1 MTMLIKAHKL
11 INQKLPK
18 MSKILLKSSSSNWS
32 KVGVSTCG
40 LLQDKPLQSPH
51 AGIHFRPFLWHL
63 HSMVP
68 QVLREAV
75 LHLHRITFNKLSGAA
90 GRSHRIGT
98 NTLLTRFHPQF
109 FGLRHLIS
117 KFIAR
122 ETSKCTRS
130 EWKYVALSVGGSFSG
145 FNWSLVAV
153 AWFHSTYRSLVKES
167 FDFPLYL
174 EQDKIVRSS
183 QK

>member
-1 MTMLIKAHKL
+1 MLIKAHKL
-11 INQKLPK
+11 INQKLLK
-18 MSKILLKSSSSNWS
+18 MSKLLLKSSSSNWL
-32 KVGVSTCG
+32 KVGVSTYA

-51 AGIHFRPFLWHL
+51 AGTHFSPFLRHV

-68 QVLREAV
+68 QMLWEAV
-75 LHLHRITFNKLSGAA
+75 LHLHSITLNKLSGAA

-98 NTLLTRFHPQF
+98 NTLLTRPHPQF
-109 FGLRHLIS
+109 FGLGHLIFN
-117 KFIAR
+117 FIAR

-153 AWFHSTYRSLVKES
+153 AWFHWTYRSLVKKS

-174 EQDKIVRSS
+174 EQEKIVRSS

>member
-1 MTMLIKAHKL
+1 MGCYK
-11 INQKLPK
+11 IN
-18 MSKILLKSSSSNWS
+18 
-32 KVGVSTCG
+32 
-40 LLQDKPLQSPH
+40 PLESPH
-51 AGIHFRPFLWHL
+51 AGTHFWLFLRHV
-63 HSMVP
+63 HSIVP
-68 QVLREAV
+68 QVLWEAV

-153 AWFHSTYRSLVKES
+153 A
-167 FDFPLYL
+167 
-174 EQDKIVRSS
+174 
-183 QK
+183 